1 MATQRSNAR
10 ETPLEVISDDESGP
24 HNPRFGSNGSQPAP
38 WNSSMAGTAP
48 GSNINNPYNLVPG
61 FGDPEQLQ
69 VEYPYGDPNANGFV
83 PGSLAAMTQPF
94 AGLSPYMNG
103 QMQQRQNGQMPGTF
117 PGMARPP
124 IFASN
129 ASRTPLS
136 DIINRTGMF
145 DYVNGLDELGNPLPG
160 RIMDYIN
167 DSLHDP
173 KVTEQELDDL
183 LKNIRPDM
191 DIPEGNRDGTPEGLK
206 NSLYPHQIVA
216 LTWMKKMEEGTNKG
230 GILADDMGLG
240 KTISTLAL
248 MLSRP
253 AKSRP
258 KVSLNQDN
266 LYITFCNLFCA
277 NQSFCRPT

>member
-1 MATQRSNAR
+1 MATQRSNAH
-10 ETPLEVISDDESGP
+10 EAPLEFISDDDSRP
-24 HNPRFGSNGSQPAP
+24 LNPRIESNGSQSAS
-38 WNSSMAGTAP
+38 WNLTGAGAAP
-48 GSNINNPYNLVPG
+48 GSSFDSPFNLLSG
-61 FGDPEQLQ
+61 FVDPQQLQ
-69 VEYPYGDPNANGFV
+69 VEYPFGTPNADFV
-83 PGSLAAMTQPF
+83 PGPFASMTQPF
-94 AGLSPYMNG
+94 AGASSWGIG
-103 QMQQRQNGQMPGTF
+103 QMQPGSNGQMPGTF
-117 PGMARPP
+117 PGMGRAPTL
-124 IFASN
+124 ASN
-129 ASRTPLS
+129 ANRTPLS
-136 DIINRTGMF
+136 DIINRTGTF

-248 MLSRP
+248 MLTRP
-253 AKSRP
+253 SDSRP
-258 KVSLNQDN
+258 KVSLNHVHVH
-266 LYITFCNLFCA
+266 LRMLFYGLFVLTK
-277 NQSFCRPT
+277 NFL